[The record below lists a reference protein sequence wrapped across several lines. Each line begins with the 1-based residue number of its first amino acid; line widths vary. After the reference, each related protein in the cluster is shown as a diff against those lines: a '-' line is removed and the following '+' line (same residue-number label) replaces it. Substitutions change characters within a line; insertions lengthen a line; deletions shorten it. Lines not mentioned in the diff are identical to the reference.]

1 MEKTIE
7 LFSLRSS
14 GFPFDACIN
23 ILGVLTE
30 YAHIHLLRLFEWRNN
45 TLIPTYRTL
54 ADIQIKRLT
63 QCHVQRTDTTA
74 HRSGQRTFNTYQILL
89 KCFQRSLRQPFTS
102 LLKSLSAG
110 QHLFPFN
117 AALAYVG
124 QLYFDKRNHYVIG
137 NHQFPVLHIHLIAH
151 FSHFLKVFKAEP
163 ALNQLICISL

>member
-23 ILGVLTE
+23 ILGILTE

-63 QCHVQRTDTTA
+63 QGYVQGTDTSTDG
-74 HRSGQRTFNTYQILL
+74 SCQRTFDAHLIGAEG
-89 KCFQRSLRQPFTS
+89 FHGFVRQP
-102 LLKSLSAG
+102 G
-110 QHLFPFN
+110 
-117 AALAYVG
+117 
-124 QLYFDKRNHYVIG
+124 
-137 NHQFPVLHIHLIAH
+137 
-151 FSHFLKVFKAEP
+151 
-163 ALNQLICISL
+163 